1 MTTVGNVTRRDS
13 AERSKVAWWGG
24 IAGPVLAAVVLATS
38 IPGLSTEAQRV
49 LAVTVWTAVWWI
61 TEAIPIPATSLLPA
75 LLFPLLGITT
85 ASVAAG
91 YYMHHLILLLLGG
104 FIIARS
110 IETSGLHRRI
120 ALNVVSLLGDGPR
133 ALVLGFLFSSA
144 LLSMWISNTATTLML
159 VPIALS
165 VVDRLGKQTE
175 NRLDLN
181 TFAACLLLAV
191 AYGANIGGVGT
202 LIGTPP
208 NLIFSRVAEGLPEQ
222 SMAIDFR
229 SWLGFGFPI
238 VLVFVP
244 ITGLLLTRVLLPLP
258 ATRGGEGAAVIA
270 EERAALGKF
279 GSEEKRVLA
288 VFLVTALLWIT
299 RGGKGVPGWGAVV
312 AGWSGLD
319 PEVASSHITDSAVA
333 LAAALS
339 LFLIPARPKGPP
351 ILDWK
356 KVEGIPWGILLLLG
370 GGFAIAGGFRES
382 GLSAAIGESMAS
394 WLQLPTGLLVG
405 SVSLLVTF
413 LTELTSN
420 TASTELL
427 MPILAA
433 ASLSGEIAPMTL
445 MLPAVL
451 SVSFAFMLPVATAP
465 NSIVFASGK
474 IPIRTMLRC
483 GFVLNL
489 VGVLVVLTV
498 IFGFVGPIL
507 GVPIG

>member
-1 MTTVGNVTRRDS
+1 M
-13 AERSKVAWWGG
+13 ERSTKSTSVPRLGAVL
-24 IAGPVLAAVVLATS
+24 GPLLGAVVLAVPM
-38 IPGLSTEAQRV
+38 PGLPTEAQRV
-49 LAVTVWTAVWWI
+49 LAVTVWTATWWI

-75 LLFPLLGITT
+75 LLFPLLGIST
-85 ASVAAG
+85 ATDAAG

-110 IETSGLHRRI
+110 IETSGLHRRL
-120 ALNVVSLLGDGPR
+120 ALKVVSLLGDGPR

-144 LLSMWISNTATTLML
+144 LLSMWISNTATTLMM

-165 VVDRLGKQTE
+165 VISRLGKHGGNGINIQTFG
-175 NRLDLN
+175 
-181 TFAACLLLAV
+181 TCLLLAV

-208 NLIFSRVAEGLPEQ
+208 NLIFSRVAEQLEGQ
-222 SMAIDFR
+222 SMNIDFR

-238 VLVFVP
+238 VVFFVP
-244 ITGLLLTRVLLPLP
+244 ITGFLLTRVLLPVP
-258 ATRGGEGAAVIA
+258 AVSGNGAGAEVIA
-270 EERAALGKF
+270 EEKAALGKIS
-279 GSEEKRVLA
+279 SEEKRVFA
-288 VFLVTALLWIT
+288 VFLCTALLWIT
-299 RGGKGVPGWGAVV
+299 RGGKGVPGWGGVV
-312 AGWSGLD
+312 AGWAGIP
-319 PEVASSHITDSAVA
+319 PEAASSYVTDSAVA

-339 LFLIPARPKGPP
+339 LFLIPSRAKGPA
-351 ILDWK
+351 ILNWK
-356 KVEGIPWGILLLLG
+356 KVESIPWGILLLLG

-382 GLSAAIGESMAS
+382 GLSAAVGESMAS
-394 WLQLPTGLLVG
+394 WLQLPTGVLVG

-413 LTELTSN
+413 LTEVTSN

-433 ASLSGEIAPMTL
+433 ASVEGGLAPMTL

-489 VGVLVVLTV
+489 VGVLVVVTV
-498 IFGFVGPIL
+498 IFGFVRPIL